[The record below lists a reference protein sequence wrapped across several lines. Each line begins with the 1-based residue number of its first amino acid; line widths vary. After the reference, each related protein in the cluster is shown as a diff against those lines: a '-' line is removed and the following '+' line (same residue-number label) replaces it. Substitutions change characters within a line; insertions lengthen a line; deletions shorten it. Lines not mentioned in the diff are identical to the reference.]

1 MLEGQGTLMDEIVDL
16 EAKLNEMSNAEARH
30 LAEIDK
36 LKGLLKAEAI
46 TNQKIEKEYYDMKN
60 IRDKEIASF
69 NIENKEQ
76 IVSLK
81 LSHEIELDSK
91 NEEINN
97 NRIIIEKLQK
107 EVHGKN
113 IRIEGT
119 DSEYNRLNESF
130 KEYREKDEAFL
141 EELVRLHKLDEKY
154 FTEWNNRKWSYD
166 WVKNFK
172 KYCLSDITHVI
183 EDIKTEKYIVKDQLI
198 DFISNIAA
206 IIDNGSSQKNLY
218 FMEEREETMEDILIT
233 LNRWKEELPEDLESI
248 SSADSDSD
256 SDSEKEYKSS
266 EERFE
271 RGKEISSESQQNVD
285 IDLTSTDNDET
296 PYIRCRDIAPS
307 SFGLYNLHDHTIEI
321 DSRDSNPEVT
331 GEWDMCTPTNSPNRS
346 NSI

>member
-119 DSEYNRLNESF
+119 DSEYNRLNDSF

-183 EDIKTEKYIVKDQLI
+183 EDINTEKYIIKDQLI
-198 DFISNIAA
+198 NF
-206 IIDNGSSQKNLY
+206 
-218 FMEEREETMEDILIT
+218 
-233 LNRWKEELPEDLESI
+233 
-248 SSADSDSD
+248 
-256 SDSEKEYKSS
+256 
-266 EERFE
+266 
-271 RGKEISSESQQNVD
+271 
-285 IDLTSTDNDET
+285 
-296 PYIRCRDIAPS
+296 
-307 SFGLYNLHDHTIEI
+307 
-321 DSRDSNPEVT
+321 
-331 GEWDMCTPTNSPNRS
+331 
-346 NSI
+346 